1 MVEEP
6 VRVVT
11 CIELWTIYI
20 NCVLRIY
27 SGWLLACIPEQM
39 NNATLCITVLTPFY
53 LSPRAQKALTFFPSN
68 PTPLSAFLF
77 PSTESGVLGIGIPA
91 PLLYSSKQVAW

>member
-1 MVEEP
+1 MVEKP

-53 LSPRAQKALTFFPSN
+53 LSPRA
-68 PTPLSAFLF
+68 
-77 PSTESGVLGIGIPA
+77 
-91 PLLYSSKQVAW
+91 